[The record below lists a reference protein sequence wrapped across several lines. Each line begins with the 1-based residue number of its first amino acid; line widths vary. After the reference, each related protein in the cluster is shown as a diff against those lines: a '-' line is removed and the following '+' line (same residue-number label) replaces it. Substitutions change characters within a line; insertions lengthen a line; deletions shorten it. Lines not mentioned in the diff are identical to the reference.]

1 VIPGNYVQIDHG
13 IPLPH
18 GGDCCTT
25 CGRLAYLVPATLAVK
40 CCGCGE
46 RPSACM
52 CPDCR
57 VYA

>member
-1 VIPGNYVQIDHG
+1 MIQSIYQQQDHG

-25 CGRLAYLVPATLAVK
+25 CGRSSYLVPASLAVK
-40 CCGCGE
+40 CTGCGN
-46 RPSACM
+46 RPSDCW
-52 CPDCR
+52 CPDSR